1 MLPTLKTLGITFS
14 LLMSGSLAS
23 PASAKEGGHVKATLL
38 VSGGEAALRL
48 VHEPHWH
55 TYWIN
60 PGDSGLATKLTPGI
74 LDFPA
79 PQRIVYGPLTSFGYS
94 GTVLIPAK
102 LPAGVK
108 RATATWLECA
118 EVCIPGKAELT
129 AVAAEPGLLES
140 ARGSLP
146 LPDAEAALGASRRG
160 EKIILEIAG
169 RHPLAEFFP
178 AEPGAF
184 EGARG
189 TVAVSPAR
197 TELTLQQTPGAP
209 DLELLSGILVRPG
222 LAPVWILA
230 PISAGGAGIR
240 NLLLAF
246 LGGLLL
252 NLMPCVFPVLSIK
265 VLGLISAGGGRRA
278 PHFHAL
284 AYTAG
289 VVTSFLALA
298 GGLLAAR
305 AAGASLGWG
314 FQLQSPWVV
323 GAMAALFI
331 AIGLNLLGVFE
342 IGTKLMALGEHS
354 GGGSFTSGVFAV
366 VVAAPCTAPF
376 MGAALGWALTRPAW
390 EALLIFAMLGL
401 GTAAPYAVLAS
412 WPALL
417 KRLPRPGAWM
427 ITLKNILSV
436 PMFTTAAWLLWVLW
450 HLLAA
455 PAAVD
460 PLWKIW
466 SPEAVQEA
474 RAAGKTVF
482 VDFTAAW
489 CLSCQVNERLV
500 LSQPKVVAAL
510 EKGAAFKADWTD
522 KNPVIEAELARHGR
536 AGVPLYIVYPKGG
549 EAVTLPEILTP
560 GLVLETL
567 GEKP

>member
-1 MLPTLKTLGITFS
+1 MKVLF
-14 LLMSGSLAS
+14 LAAILAAT
-23 PASAKEGGHVKATLL
+23 ASAKEAGHVKASLL
-38 VSGGEAALRL
+38 VSGSGAALRL

-55 TYWIN
+55 TYWLN
-60 PGDSGLATKLTPGI
+60 PGDSGLATKITPGV
-74 LDFPA
+74 LEFPA
-79 PQRIVYGPLTSFGYS
+79 PERIVAGPLTSFGYS
-94 GTVLIPAK
+94 GDVLIPAA
-102 LPAGVK
+102 LPDGVT
-108 RATATWLECA
+108 RVVATWLECSD
-118 EVCIPGKAELT
+118 VCIPGRAELK
-129 AVAAEPGLLES
+129 AQKAGPELLAA
-140 ARGSLP
+140 ARAKVP
-146 LPDAEAALGASRRG
+146 VPDPEAAHGASRRG
-160 EKIILEIAG
+160 ERVILDLDG

-178 AEPGAF
+178 AAPGAF

-189 TVAVSPAR
+189 TVMVAPTR
-197 TELTLQQTPGAP
+197 TELSLQKAPGAE
-209 DLELLSGILVRPG
+209 DLKTLSGVLVRPG
-222 LAPVWILA
+222 LPPVWILV
-230 PISAGGAGIR
+230 PIGSGGVALH

-265 VLGLISAGGGRRA
+265 VLGLLKATGSRRA

-331 AIGLNLLGVFE
+331 AIGLNLLGFFE
-342 IGTKLMALGEHS
+342 VGTRLMSLGEHS
-354 GGGSFTSGVFAV
+354 GGGSFSSGVFAV

-376 MGAALGWALTRPAW
+376 MGAALGWALSRPAW
-390 EALLIFAMLGL
+390 EALSVFAALGL

-427 ITLKNILSV
+427 ETLKKVLSI

-455 PAAVD
+455 PSSVD
-460 PLWKIW
+460 PLWRVW
-466 SPEAVQEA
+466 SPDAVQEA

-489 CLSCQVNERLV
+489 CLSCQVNERVV
-500 LSQPKVVAAL
+500 LSRPEIVAAL
-510 EKGAAFKADWTD
+510 GKGAAFKADWTD

-560 GLVLETL
+560 ALVLETL
-567 GEKP
+567 GEKS